1 MDGLSVCGYNFAII
15 SSAMRFREN
24 TLAQVN
30 SYRDLIVWQKGME
43 LAKGMYAITRQFPGD
58 EKFGLTTQLRRASVS
73 VPSNIAEGYGRNSTN
88 DYVRFLRMAVGSVF
102 EIHTQLEIALAE
114 EFLARDD
121 YDALSGL
128 STRLERCLFV

>member
-1 MDGLSVCGYNFAII
+1 MFLRVYNFAIM

-43 LAKGMYAITRQFPGD
+43 LAKGMYTITRQFPGD

-73 VPSNIAEGYGRNSTN
+73 VPSNIAEGYGI
-88 DYVRFLRMAVGSVF
+88 F
-102 EIHTQLEIALAE
+102 
-114 EFLARDD
+114 
-121 YDALSGL
+121 
-128 STRLERCLFV
+128 